1 VDTIDERHDRDQ
13 PRPARAALDASQ
25 PEHDRALVL
34 LADPDRQRD
43 ARDDDE
49 HHFDD
54 HSDGDHGADRRRPGD
69 ACRRLQGDSCGYRG
83 GRRRGPA
90 RPRTS

>member
-25 PEHDRALVL
+25 PQHHRALVL
-34 LADPDRQRD
+34 LEDPDRQGGAREGD
-43 ARDDDE
+43 EHQRDDHDC
-49 HHFDD
+49 D
-54 HSDGDHGADRRRPGD
+54 DHGADRRRPGD

-83 GRRRGPA
+83 GRRRGLA